1 MILHRTPLV
10 ALLALPNSN
19 MREEKINSGLSCKN
33 RLTYP
38 VVNGISGSLSCIP
51 FSKAQDSGFHKQNWY
66 PGFQNSYSSTWG
78 DKRSHRAKL
87 QMAYC
92 DEKKQNGWKSTKTQP
107 TDVTLFVGMAFA
119 QVSHWM
125 FLRCETACPLPLSRP
140 QLQCL
145 YVFLIRNVTFSLVH
159 VNIAPSLQQ
168 QLLLNAL
175 KRNFSLFKT
184 KREWS
189 KTDFKFL
196 TSPHQNSIKREEFP
210 LFEILAPKLFS
221 AKKLGLLTS

>member
-19 MREEKINSGLSCKN
+19 MREEKINSGVNCKN
-33 RLTYP
+33 GLMYP

-51 FSKAQDSGFHKQNWY
+51 FSKAQD

-78 DKRSHRAKL
+78 DKRSHRGQL

-119 QVSHWM
+119 QVSH
-125 FLRCETACPLPLSRP
+125 
-140 QLQCL
+140 
-145 YVFLIRNVTFSLVH
+145 
-159 VNIAPSLQQ
+159 
-168 QLLLNAL
+168 
-175 KRNFSLFKT
+175 
-184 KREWS
+184 
-189 KTDFKFL
+189 
-196 TSPHQNSIKREEFP
+196 
-210 LFEILAPKLFS
+210 
-221 AKKLGLLTS
+221 

>member
-33 RLTYP
+33 RLMYP

-51 FSKAQDSGFHKQNWY
+51 FSKAQDSGFNKQNWY

-92 DEKKQNGWKSTKTQP
+92 GEKKQNGWKCTKTQP
-107 TDVTLFVGMAFA
+107 TDLICWDGFCTSLSLN
-119 QVSHWM
+119 VSDMWDG
-125 FLRCETACPLPLSRP
+125 LPAKYLDASSKP
-140 QLQCL
+140 TN
-145 YVFLIRNVTFSLVH
+145 YNVYMYF
-159 VNIAPSLQQ
+159 
-168 QLLLNAL
+168 
-175 KRNFSLFKT
+175 
-184 KREWS
+184 
-189 KTDFKFL
+189 
-196 TSPHQNSIKREEFP
+196 
-210 LFEILAPKLFS
+210 
-221 AKKLGLLTS
+221 